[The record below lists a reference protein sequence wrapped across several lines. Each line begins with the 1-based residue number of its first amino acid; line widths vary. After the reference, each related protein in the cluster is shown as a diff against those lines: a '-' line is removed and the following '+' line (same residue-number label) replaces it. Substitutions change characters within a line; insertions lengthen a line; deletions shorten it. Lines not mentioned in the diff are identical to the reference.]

1 MVASGAPSRDILD
14 VILYLFPRPTTF
26 RRMRSN
32 WLDRSAAGL
41 SGLCVV
47 HCLAGSLALAVL
59 APFGDLLGH
68 QVHVWGLLIAM
79 PLALFALMRG
89 WRSHGRA
96 QALLL
101 GALGLASM
109 GAGLTQH
116 GHLGEFLLTASGA
129 ALLVSAHILN
139 LRWSRHA

>member
-1 MVASGAPSRDILD
+1 
-14 VILYLFPRPTTF
+14 
-26 RRMRSN
+26 MRAN

-68 QVHVWGLLIAM
+68 GVHVWGLLIAM
-79 PLALFALMRG
+79 PLALFALVRG
-89 WRSHGRA
+89 WRTHGRVG
-96 QALLL
+96 ALLP
-101 GALGLASM
+101 GAMGLALM

-116 GHLGEFLLTASGA
+116 GHLGEFVLTASGA
-129 ALLVSAHILN
+129 ALLVTAHVLN